1 LWNFGLK
8 NGLKNGLNKSRK
20 LETSNETTIFPGG
33 GDKEL
38 PFLDPSSRF
47 EAVLRSL
54 EQPRRTNFKLITSND
69 LHYSAFYAICIMN

>member
-1 LWNFGLK
+1 MASKKALTN
-8 NGLKNGLNKSRK
+8 
-20 LETSNETTIFPGG
+20 LESKKPAMKQQG

-54 EQPRRTNFKLITSND
+54 KQPPRTNFKLITNND